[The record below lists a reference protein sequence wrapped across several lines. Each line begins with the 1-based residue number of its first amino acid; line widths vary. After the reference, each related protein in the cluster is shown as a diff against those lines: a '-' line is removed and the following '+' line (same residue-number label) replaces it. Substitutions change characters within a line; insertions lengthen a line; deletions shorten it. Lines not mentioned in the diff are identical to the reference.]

1 MPGETMDE
9 DPHWVTKAEAMRALD
24 VSLSTLDRM
33 IRKGEVEV
41 RREGRLVYVRML
53 GREYL
58 SDAELLRRA
67 RARLDESQ
75 QEALRLK
82 RTVSALERE
91 RDEARD
97 GYGKREDTWLKE
109 TAAHDR
115 IRRVAFVLGLI
126 AVVLLG
132 LLIISVF
139 VLD

>member
-1 MPGETMDE
+1 MNE
-9 DPHWVTKAEAMRALD
+9 DVHWVTKADAMRALE

-41 RREGRLVYVRML
+41 RREGRRVYVRMP
-53 GREYL
+53 GRSYL

-67 RARLDESQ
+67 TARLDESH

-97 GYGKREDTWLKE
+97 AYGEREDAWQRE

-115 IRRVAFVLGLI
+115 MMRVAFVLGLVV
-126 AVVLLG
+126 VVLLG
-132 LLIISVF
+132 LLVVSVF

>member
-1 MPGETMDE
+1 MNE
-9 DPHWVTKAEAMRALD
+9 DVHWVTKAEALRALD

-33 IRKGEVEV
+33 IRTGEVEV
-41 RREGRLVYVRML
+41 RREGRRVYVRML

-67 RARLDESQ
+67 TARLDESQ

-91 RDEARD
+91 RDEAVD
-97 GYGKREDTWLKE
+97 AYGKREDTWLKQ
-109 TAAHDR
+109 TVAHYR
-115 IRRVAFVLGLI
+115 MRRVAFVLVLFT
-126 AVVLLG
+126 VFLLG
-132 LLIISVF
+132 LLVVSVF

>member
-1 MPGETMDE
+1 MNE
-9 DPHWVTKAEAMRALD
+9 DVHWVTKAEAMRALE

-33 IRKGEVEV
+33 IRKGEVVV
-41 RREGRLVYVRML
+41 RREGSRVYVRML

-67 RARLDESQ
+67 TARLDESQ
-75 QEALRLK
+75 QEALRLA

-97 GYGKREDTWLKE
+97 AYGKREDAWLEE
-109 TAAHDR
+109 TAAYDR
-115 IRRVAFVLGLI
+115 MRRAAFILGLV

>member
-1 MPGETMDE
+1 
-9 DPHWVTKAEAMRALD
+9 MRALE

-41 RREGRLVYVRML
+41 RREVRRVYVRMR

-58 SDAELLRRA
+58 SDTELLRRTT
-67 RARLDESQ
+67 ARLDESH

-97 GYGKREDTWLKE
+97 AYGKREGTWLKE

-115 IRRVAFVLGLI
+115 MRRVAFILGLV
-126 AVVLLG
+126 AVVLLS

-139 VLD
+139 VLN

>member
-1 MPGETMDE
+1 
-9 DPHWVTKAEAMRALD
+9 MRALE

-41 RREGRLVYVRML
+41 RREGRRVYVRMPGL
-53 GREYL
+53 SYL
-58 SDAELLRRA
+58 SESELLRRA
-67 RARLDESQ
+67 TARLDESHQ
-75 QEALRLK
+75 DVLRLK
-82 RTVSALERE
+82 TTVSALERE

-97 GYGKREDTWLKE
+97 AHGEREDTWLRE

-115 IRRVAFVLGLI
+115 MRRVAVVLGLL

-132 LLIISVF
+132 LLAVSVF

>member
-1 MPGETMDE
+1 MNE
-9 DPHWVTKAEAMRALD
+9 DPHWVTKADAMQALE

-41 RREGRLVYVRML
+41 RREGRRVYVRMR

-67 RARLDESQ
+67 TARLDESH

-97 GYGKREDTWLKE
+97 AYGKREDTWLKE

-115 IRRVAFVLGLI
+115 MRRVAFILGLV

>member
-1 MPGETMDE
+1 MQ
-9 DPHWVTKAEAMRALD
+9 ALE

-41 RREGRLVYVRML
+41 RREGRRVYVRTR

-58 SDAELLRRA
+58 SDTELLRRA
-67 RARLDESQ
+67 TAKLDESQ

-82 RTVSALERE
+82 ATVSALERE

-97 GYGKREDTWLKE
+97 AYGKREDTWLKE

-115 IRRVAFVLGLI
+115 MRRVAFILGLV

-139 VLD
+139 LLD

>member
-1 MPGETMDE
+1 MNE
-9 DPHWVTKAEAMRALD
+9 DPHWVTKAEAMRALE

-41 RREGRLVYVRML
+41 RREGRRVYVRMP
-53 GREYL
+53 GRSYL
-58 SDAELLRRA
+58 SESELLRRA
-67 RARLDESQ
+67 TARLDESH

-91 RDEARD
+91 FDEARD
-97 GYGKREDTWLKE
+97 AYGKREDTWLKE

-115 IRRVAFVLGLI
+115 MRRVAVVLGLVV
-126 AVVLLG
+126 VVLLG
-132 LLIISVF
+132 LLAVSVF

>member
-1 MPGETMDE
+1 MQ
-9 DPHWVTKAEAMRALD
+9 ALE

-41 RREGRLVYVRML
+41 RREGRRVYVRMR

-67 RARLDESQ
+67 TARLDESHQ
-75 QEALRLK
+75 QALRLK

-97 GYGKREDTWLKE
+97 AYGKREDTWLKE

-115 IRRVAFVLGLI
+115 MRRVAFILGLV

>member
-1 MPGETMDE
+1 M
-9 DPHWVTKAEAMRALD
+9 
-24 VSLSTLDRM
+24 SLSTLDRM

-41 RREGRLVYVRML
+41 RREGRRVYVRMR

-58 SDAELLRRA
+58 SDTELLRRTT
-67 RARLDESQ
+67 ARLDESH

-91 RDEARD
+91 RDEAKD
-97 GYGKREDTWLKE
+97 AYGKREDTWLKE

-115 IRRVAFVLGLI
+115 MRRAAFILGLVAI
-126 AVVLLG
+126 VLLS

-139 VLD
+139 VLN

>member
-1 MPGETMDE
+1 MNE
-9 DPHWVTKAEAMRALD
+9 DLHWVTKAEAMRALE

-41 RREGRLVYVRML
+41 RREGRRVYVRMP
-53 GREYL
+53 GMSYL

-67 RARLDESQ
+67 TARFDESH

-82 RTVSALERE
+82 GTVSALERE

-97 GYGKREDTWLKE
+97 AYGKREETWLRE

-115 IRRVAFVLGLI
+115 MRRAAFALGLV

-132 LLIISVF
+132 LLAVSVF

>member
-1 MPGETMDE
+1 MNE
-9 DPHWVTKAEAMRALD
+9 DPHWVTKAEAMRALE

-41 RREGRLVYVRML
+41 RREGRRIYVRMPGL
-53 GREYL
+53 SYL
-58 SDAELLRRA
+58 TESELLRRA
-67 RARLDESQ
+67 TARLDESH

-91 RDEARD
+91 LDEARD
-97 GYGKREDTWLKE
+97 AYGKREDTWLRE

-115 IRRVAFVLGLI
+115 MRRAAFVLGLV

-132 LLIISVF
+132 LLIVSVF